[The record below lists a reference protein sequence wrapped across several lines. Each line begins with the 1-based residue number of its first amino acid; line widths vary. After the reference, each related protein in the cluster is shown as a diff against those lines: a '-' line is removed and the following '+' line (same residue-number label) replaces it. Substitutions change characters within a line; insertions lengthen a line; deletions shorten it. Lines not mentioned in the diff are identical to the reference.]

1 MKFFKKMSVKAKLLS
16 SFLLCAIMLSIVGI
30 MGVLG
35 MHTLNSN
42 SKEIFNYDFQSVT
55 HLHLIKENLLLIGSE
70 IDTAVLYEEP
80 KKIAEA
86 IENINSLDEENYE
99 LFGEYDELENSSEV
113 IDEKDKI
120 LKLFE
125 EYKDART
132 KVLGLAKNGKYK
144 EAKEGLPNIT
154 AIRFEIS
161 QVLDNLIK
169 EAQNKATAKN
179 INNRDTY
186 KYMFNNII
194 FVILIGT
201 IISLIIGVLI
211 SISIAKK
218 IKVMLSFA
226 EAIGEGDFT
235 YTTSVKG
242 EDEIAQL
249 SNALNI
255 AREKLRNLVKT
266 IVDQTQEVSAS
277 SEELSANIEEI
288 TSTFTQIDENI
299 TSIVGNIQDI
309 NVTTEELFATVE
321 QVDSGITQLSSD
333 SMGSNVEATKIKERA
348 IEIKNKG
355 TQSKSMAHELN
366 EEKKERILESI
377 EESKVVEEIMGFAE
391 SIDSIAKQTNLLALN
406 AAIEAARAG
415 EHGKGFAVVAD
426 EIRELAE
433 KSSNDVKEIQSI
445 IMNVKKSVDNLTIHS
460 EDLLGFIN
468 GRVKDDYELLID
480 TGLSYEKDSE
490 YVSDLSTSIAAMSE
504 ELSASTNEITNVT
517 KSISSSIEETSY
529 NSGEILKSI
538 DQVGVSME
546 DVAKAAQHQSEIAEK
561 LTEMICVFK
570 I

>member
-1 MKFFKKMSVKAKLLS
+1 MKFFKKMSVRAKLLS
-16 SFLLCAIMLSIVGI
+16 GFLLCAIMLSIVGT

-35 MHTLNSN
+35 MRTLNGN
-42 SKEIFNYDFQSVT
+42 AKEIFNYDFQSVT
-55 HLHLIKENLLLIGSE
+55 NLHFIKENLLLMGSE
-70 IDTAVLYEEP
+70 IDTAVLYEDP
-80 KKIAEA
+80 KKTVEA
-86 IENINSLDEENYE
+86 IENINSLDKEVHE
-99 LFGEYDELENSSEV
+99 LLVEYQELEHSSKV

-120 LKLFE
+120 LKLFQE
-125 EYKDART
+125 CKDART
-132 KVLGLAKNGKYK
+132 KVLDLAKNGKYK
-144 EAKEGLPNIT
+144 EAEEGLPNIT
-154 AIRFEIS
+154 TIKFKIS
-161 QVLDNLIK
+161 EALDNLIK
-169 EAQNKATAKN
+169 ESQNKATDKN
-179 INNRDTY
+179 INNKNTY
-186 KYMFNNII
+186 RYMYKNII
-194 FVILIGT
+194 CIILIGT
-201 IISLIIGVLI
+201 IFSLIIGVLI
-211 SISIAKK
+211 SISIAKRIK
-218 IKVMLSFA
+218 IMLSFA
-226 EAIGEGDFT
+226 EAIGEGDLT

-242 EDEIAQL
+242 EDEIAKL
-249 SNALNI
+249 SNALNM
-255 AREKLRNLVKT
+255 AREKLRDLVKT
-266 IVDQTQEVSAS
+266 IIDQTQEVSAS

-288 TSTFTQIDENI
+288 TSTFTQVDENI
-299 TSIVGNIQDI
+299 ALIVGNIQDI
-309 NVTTEELFATVE
+309 NVTTEELSATVE

-333 SMGSNVEATKIKERA
+333 SMGSNVEAAKIKERA

-355 TQSKSMAHELN
+355 TQSKSMAHKLN
-366 EEKKERILESI
+366 EEKKERILEAI

-426 EIRELAE
+426 EIRALAE

-468 GRVKDDYELLID
+468 GHVKEDYELLID

-517 KSISSSIEETSY
+517 KSIASSIEETSY
-529 NSGEILKSI
+529 SSGEILKSI
-538 DQVGVSME
+538 DQVGISME

-561 LTEMICVFK
+561 LTEMICIFK